1 MLKLHLSA
9 WVKKLLEILEL
20 KKDFTEK
27 NTLLEVANSGFK
39 IMSEILVKEINFSQE
54 TQIVRFLCFTL
65 FIVEFINIYLDY
77 KCNNTFIYWI

>member
-1 MLKLHLSA
+1 MHLSA

-39 IMSEILVKEINFSQE
+39 IMPEILELKKE
-54 TQIVRFLCFTL
+54 TL
-65 FIVEFINIYLDY
+65 HKKHKLSDFYVLHYL
-77 KCNNTFIYWI
+77 